1 VHRGFDTIYRRI
13 VDWEW
18 YKDIPV
24 KTLFIH
30 LLLKVN
36 HKDGK
41 WQGIEIKK
49 GQILTGRKNLSF
61 ETGLSEQQIR
71 TALKKLE
78 STKDVKV
85 EATKGYSMIT
95 LCNHSLY
102 HDNNPD
108 SNQQSTNDTTKEQPR
123 SNQGATTNNKFKH
136 VKNEKKKK
144 ELTSESYQI
153 ADYLFSKILKI
164 NPEHKKPNMEKWAE
178 HADKMLRIDNRN
190 IQQIYRIIDFA
201 HNDSFWVK
209 NILSTQKLREQ
220 FDKLVI
226 NERTKGIFNNN
237 QPIGAEMVPFD
248 EQ

>member
-1 VHRGFDTIYRRI
+1 
-13 VDWEW
+13 
-18 YKDIPV
+18 
-24 KTLFIH
+24 
-30 LLLKVN
+30 
-36 HKDGK
+36 
-41 WQGIEIKK
+41 
-49 GQILTGRKNLSF
+49 
-61 ETGLSEQQIR
+61 
-71 TALKKLE
+71 
-78 STKDVKV
+78 
-85 EATKGYSMIT
+85 M
-95 LCNHSLY
+95 
-102 HDNNPD
+102 
-108 SNQQSTNDTTKEQPR
+108 QPR

-237 QPIGAEMVPFD
+237 QPIGAEMVPFE